1 VRWLSRYAAYAI
13 ASGADPDKANGARA
27 AVEKNLSLLSPEEDA
42 QILRE
47 AGFRSVELF
56 YAAFTWR
63 GWIAYA

>member
-1 VRWLSRYAAYAI
+1 MLSRYAAYAI
-13 ASGADPDKANGARA
+13 ASGADPEMASGARA
-27 AVEKNLSLLSPEEDA
+27 AVDANLSLLSPDQDA

-47 AGFRSVELF
+47 AGFKNVELF